1 MNEPAWRSLIKHSL
15 WTFVMIMTEIHAVI
29 ERHIIFMVRR
39 WQELLI
45 TGKRFAYRKGLLLS
59 RSAYA
64 GATLQFLLDRR

>member
-1 MNEPAWRSLIKHSL
+1 
-15 WTFVMIMTEIHAVI
+15 MIMTEIHAVI

-59 RSAYA
+59 QDLLMQGRN
-64 GATLQFLLDRR
+64 ATVPLGPEIM